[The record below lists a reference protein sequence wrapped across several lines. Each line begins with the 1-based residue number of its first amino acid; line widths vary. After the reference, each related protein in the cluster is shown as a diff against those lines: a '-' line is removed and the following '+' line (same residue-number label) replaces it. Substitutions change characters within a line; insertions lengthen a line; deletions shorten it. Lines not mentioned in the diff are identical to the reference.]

1 VAGYVVTG
9 GTGALGRE
17 VVRALLASGASVA
30 VPYRGEEGWQA
41 LREEMAAGAPLSGAA
56 VDLADVA
63 ATARFVDEAASRL
76 GGLAGVAA
84 IAGAYAGSAPLP
96 EAPADEWPR
105 MMQANLDSAY
115 SICRGALPHLR
126 RSRGAIVTVGSKVV
140 EGGGAGAAAYAV
152 SKAGVV
158 ALTRVLAL
166 ENKEHGVRINC
177 VMPGTIDTP
186 SNRSAMPKADRSRWT
201 APAAIARVIVF
212 LLSPESAP
220 VSGGIVPVD
229 AHA

>member
-1 VAGYVVTG
+1 MAGCIVTG

-17 VVRALLASGASVA
+17 VVRALLAGGASVA
-30 VPYRGEEGWQA
+30 VPYREDEGWRA
-41 LREEMAAGAPLSGAA
+41 LRDEMAAGPRLFGAR

-63 ATARFVDEAASRL
+63 ATARFVDEAVSRMEGL
-76 GGLAGVAA
+76 SGLAAV
-84 IAGAYAGSAPLP
+84 AGAYAGSGPLA
-96 EAPADEWPR
+96 EAPAEEWPR
-105 MMQANLDSAY
+105 MMHANLDSAY
-115 SICRGALPHLR
+115 SICRAALPHLR
-126 RSRGAIVTVGSKVV
+126 RAHGAIVTVGSKVV

-166 ENKEHGVRINC
+166 ENKEHGVRVNC

-186 SNRSAMPKADRSRWT
+186 NNRSAMPKADRSAWT
-201 APAAIARVIVF
+201 PPAAIARVIVF

>member
-1 VAGYVVTG
+1 MAGCIVTG

-17 VVRALLASGASVA
+17 VVRALLAGGASVA
-30 VPYRGEEGWQA
+30 VPYREDEGWRA
-41 LREEMAAGAPLSGAA
+41 LRDEMAAGPRLFGAR

-63 ATARFVDEAASRL
+63 ATARFVDEAVSRMDGL
-76 GGLAGVAA
+76 SGLAAV
-84 IAGAYAGSAPLP
+84 AGAYAGSGPLA
-96 EAPADEWPR
+96 EAPAEEWPR
-105 MMQANLDSAY
+105 MMHANLDSAY
-115 SICRGALPHLR
+115 SICRAALPHLR
-126 RSRGAIVTVGSKVV
+126 RAHGAIVTVGSKVV

-166 ENKEHGVRINC
+166 ENKEHGVRVNC
-177 VMPGTIDTP
+177 LMPGTIDTP
-186 SNRSAMPKADRSRWT
+186 NNRSAMPKADRSAWT
-201 APAAIARVIVF
+201 PPAAIARVIVF

>member
-166 ENKEHGVRINC
+166 ENKEHGVRVNC

>member
-1 VAGYVVTG
+1 MAGHIVTG

-17 VVRALLASGASVA
+17 VVRALLARGDSVA
-30 VPYRGEEGWQA
+30 VPYREEEGWRS
-41 LREEMAAGAPLSGAA
+41 LRDEMAAGARLTGAA
-56 VDLADVA
+56 VDLADIA
-63 ATARFVDEAASRL
+63 ATARFVDEAAARL
-76 GGLAGVAA
+76 GGLSGVAA
-84 IAGAYAGSAPLP
+84 VAGAYAGSGPLP
-96 EAPADEWPR
+96 EAPADEWTR
-105 MMQANLDSAY
+105 MMHANLESAY
-115 SICRGALPHLR
+115 STCRAAIPHLKE
-126 RSRGAIVTVGSKVV
+126 SHGAIVTVGSKVV

-166 ENKEHGVRINC
+166 ENKAHGVRVNC

-186 SNRSAMPKADRSRWT
+186 SNRSAMPKADRSAWT
-201 APAAIARVIVF
+201 PPAAIARVIVF

>member
-1 VAGYVVTG
+1 MAGHIVTG

-17 VVRALLASGASVA
+17 VVRALLAGGASVA
-30 VPYRGEEGWQA
+30 VPYREEEGWRA
-41 LREEMAAGAPLSGAA
+41 LREEMAAGARLSGAP

-63 ATARFVDEAASRL
+63 ATARFVDEAAARL
-76 GGLAGVAA
+76 GDVSGVAA
-84 IAGAYAGSAPLP
+84 IAGAYAGAGPLP
-96 EAPADEWPR
+96 DAPADEWTR
-105 MMQANLDSAY
+105 MMRANLDSAY
-115 SICRGALPHLR
+115 SICRAALPHLR
-126 RSRGAIVTVGSKVV
+126 QSHGAIVTVGSKVV

-166 ENKEHGVRINC
+166 ENKEHGVRVNC
-177 VMPGTIDTP
+177 VLPGTIDTP
-186 SNRSAMPKADRSRWT
+186 NNRSAMPKADRSAWT
-201 APAAIARVIVF
+201 PPAAISRVIVF

>member
-1 VAGYVVTG
+1 MAGHIVTG

-17 VVRALLASGASVA
+17 VVRALLAGGASVA
-30 VPYRGEEGWQA
+30 VPYRGDEGWRK
-41 LREEMAAGAPLSGAA
+41 LRDEMAAGTRLSGAP
-56 VDLADVA
+56 VDLADVS
-63 ATARFVDEAASRL
+63 ATARFVEEAAARL
-76 GGLAGVAA
+76 GGLSGVAA
-84 IAGAYAGSAPLP
+84 VAGAYAGSGPLP
-96 EAPADEWPR
+96 DAPPDEWAR
-105 MMQANLDSAY
+105 MMHANLDSAY
-115 SICRGALPHLR
+115 SICRAALPHLR
-126 RSRGAIVTVGSKVV
+126 KSQGAIVTVGSKVV

-166 ENKEHGVRINC
+166 ENKEHGVRVNC

-186 SNRSAMPKADRSRWT
+186 SNRSAMPKADRSAWT
-201 APAAIARVIVF
+201 PPAAIARVIVF
-212 LLSPESAP
+212 LLSPDSAP